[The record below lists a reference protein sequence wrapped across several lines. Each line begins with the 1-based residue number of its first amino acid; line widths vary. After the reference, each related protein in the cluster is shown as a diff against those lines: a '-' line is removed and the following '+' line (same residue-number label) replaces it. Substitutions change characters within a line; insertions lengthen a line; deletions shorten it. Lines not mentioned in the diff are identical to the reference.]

1 MEKVFNKTMNR
12 IIGLLTA
19 WGAESWIRPALK
31 QALEYCDEVMVVVAP
46 HSPRLR
52 KFEDNT
58 YNICK
63 ECRGIRLLD
72 FISSSKYVS
81 DTKAEALT
89 YMLKNS
95 ELHVPGNWL
104 WILDV
109 DEFYTESAFRAI
121 KVAIGSN
128 EYDYMRVEEKL
139 FLVNMQHYLEG
150 SHGRLIKIVN
160 VEDRF
165 LITNQWT
172 RKPEKLFIL
181 PRETGMFHYSMLV
194 DTNMRLAWWKV
205 NFSNTVHPR
214 RSRWLNE
221 IYLKYD
227 LENED
232 YWLAKNLELSGIKSP
247 WFNVGFSPDGAGRL
261 FSYAGRHPK
270 FIEETDLPK
279 VADFRNYYK
288 KKES

>member
-1 MEKVFNKTMNR
+1 MNK

-19 WGAESWIRPALK
+19 WGAKDWIHPAIK
-31 QALEYCDEVMVVVAP
+31 QAVEYCDEVMVIVAP
-46 HSPRLR
+46 HGSGLK
-52 KFEDNT
+52 KFEDDT

-63 ECRGIRLLD
+63 EYHGVKLLD
-72 FISSSKYVS
+72 FTSSSRYVS

-95 ELHVPGNWL
+95 ELNKPGNWL

-109 DEFYTESAFRAI
+109 DEFYTQSAFGAI
-121 KVAIGSN
+121 KVAIESGK
-128 EYDYMRVEEKL
+128 YDYIRVEEKF
-139 FLVNMQHYLEG
+139 FLINMQHYLEG
-150 SHGRLIKIVN
+150 SHGRLIKVVS

-165 LITNQWT
+165 LITNQYT
-172 RKPEKLFIL
+172 REAEKVFTL
-181 PRETGMFHYSMLV
+181 PRETGMFHYSML
-194 DTNMRLAWWKV
+194 TNTDIRLAWWRT
-205 NFSNTVHPR
+205 NFAGHTHPR
-214 RSRWLNE
+214 RSKWLGE

-247 WFNVGFSPDGAGRL
+247 WFNEGLSPDADGRL
-261 FSYAGRHPK
+261 FRYTGTHPK
-270 FIEETDLPK
+270 FIEETNLPK
-279 VADFRNYYK
+279 VTDFRNYYK